1 MSNDLTDGRIEQDGV
16 ARTTLSPEDYGKGGE
31 LNSLQADLTLVTGS
45 ASKAEQFIVDKQW
58 NLLWRDADM
67 LFQSPRPMTVY
78 ENTYVLEPNVQR
90 FTVAKV
96 CNAVVPQLYKGL
108 FYADPPM
115 LLRPRPGTSQKV
127 IDAKTALFSFIL
139 DDCRFKNHVKWGLE
153 TMALFGTAI
162 FKWGYDWKEIETFK
176 RDATV
181 RHLETQGPD
190 GAMIRTVVPTD
201 EPPKITRTTKV
212 V

>member
-108 FYADPPM
+108 FYSDPPM
-115 LLRPRPGTSQKV
+115 LIRPRPGTDQEAV
-127 IDAKTALFSFIL
+127 DAKTAIFSYLL
-139 DDCRFKNHVKWGLE
+139 DECHFKTETKWGLE
-153 TMALFGTAI
+153 HMALFGTCI
-162 FKWGYDWKEIETFK
+162 FKFGIEYKEVLVQK
-176 RDATV
+176 RLASTTSLQTGPQGAT
-181 RHLETQGPD
+181 E
-190 GAMIRTVVPTD
+190 
-201 EPPKITRTTKV
+201 E
-212 V
+212 

>member
-58 NLLWRDADM
+58 NLLWRDGD
-67 LFQSPRPMTVY
+67 LLYQSPRPMSVY

-96 CNAVVPQLYKGL
+96 VNAVVPQLYKGL
-108 FYADPPM
+108 FYQDPPM
-115 LLRPRPGTSQKV
+115 VLRPRPGTSQNV
-127 IDAKTALFSFIL
+127 IDGKTALFSYL
-139 DDCRFKNHVKWGLE
+139 LKECRFKTETKWGLQQ
-153 TMALFGTAI
+153 MGTLGTSI
-162 FKWGYDWKEIETFK
+162 WKWGIEYKEVIS
-176 RDATV
+176 
-181 RHLETQGPD
+181 
-190 GAMIRTVVPTD
+190 
-201 EPPKITRTTKV
+201 
-212 V
+212 